1 MTVRNVWTLFRAE
14 LPRLFANAISIIITI
29 GLVVLP
35 SLFSWYN
42 ILACWNVFD
51 NTGNLKVAVANSDAG
66 YESDLVPL
74 RVNVGDQ
81 VVSALRA
88 NDQIGWVFTDEEDAV
103 EGARSGAYYAAVVIP
118 EQFSQDMLTFY
129 ADGAE
134 KAQIVYYS
142 NGKKNAIAPKITDQG
157 ADTISYQVN
166 EAFAQTL
173 SEVSLT
179 LAEALSRTVD
189 DADASGAIAVLS
201 GHLDDTAGQM
211 SQAANVL
218 DSFATLAD
226 SSRNLADGSANLMT
240 SAQAQ
245 VKDIA
250 STATDG
256 AAPASGLAD
265 ELAASVRDLSATLD
279 ASAEAFADTSGSVD
293 AAFDATGA
301 TAAETASQ
309 LRARAEDVAAQAAGY
324 RSVVE
329 SLQAVQAALP
339 EALPSLDGAI
349 AMGTAAAELLENVRN
364 DLNAAADDLDAG
376 VASIDEARA
385 SAKAHAESARQAI
398 EGARTSFEQD
408 AKPTLEQLASDAA
421 ALSDSVASGAQALD
435 EAGSDLAGSVGSVG
449 GVLGETHDRTAAAG
463 MSLRDAASEL
473 QELSD
478 RIDSALA
485 AGDTSRLRDILTS
498 DVHTLSNALAAPVG
512 IERTAVYPV
521 QNFGSAMAPL
531 YTTLALFIGSLLIL
545 VAVRP
550 QPSPQATERLA
561 NPRPSQ
567 LFLGHFGVVAVL
579 SLCQST
585 VMGLGSLLFL
595 QVQAAHPLLYM
606 ACLWIAG
613 LVFAFLVYALVAAFA
628 NLGKAIAVLLLV
640 VQVTGCGGSYP
651 LQIMPGFVQAVS
663 PYLPATH
670 VVNALRAAMMG
681 TYGNDYGHA
690 VGMLLLFLIP
700 AAVIGLVLRR
710 PLARFMAW
718 FVHHAEA
725 SKLIE

>member
-74 RVNVGDQ
+74 HVNVGDQ

-88 NDQIGWVFTDEEDAV
+88 NDQIGWVFTSEEDAV

-279 ASAEAFADTSGSVD
+279 ASAEAFAGTSGSVD

-364 DLNAAADDLDAG
+364 DLNVAADDLDAG

-398 EGARTSFEQD
+398 DGVRTSFKQD

-421 ALSDSVASGAQALD
+421 ALSDSVASGARALD
-435 EAGSDLAGSVGSVG
+435 EAGNDLAGSVGSVG
-449 GVLGETHDRTAAAG
+449 SVLGETHDRTAAAG
-463 MSLRDAASEL
+463 MSLRDAAREL
-473 QELSD
+473 QGLSD